1 MNIAQKIYKIRN
13 ENKLSQDSFANIIG
27 VSRQTVINWEKEK
40 SIPESSLLNIISTK
54 FNIDINSLIDDNK
67 EICYLENNNDN
78 NIETKDVNISITD
91 DNEILYKATRTIICS
106 KFILFIFFALL
117 SLSLLILLIVLKNK
131 YISNYVFF
139 ASLTL
144 IFIIIAYLIAKNQKS
159 YVLLLYKNKFILKS
173 GLIKK
178 TYYESQINKYD
189 RCIINQ
195 SFFGGLFNYGNI
207 VVYHEDGNINLGG
220 VKYPYKLK
228 EFIQN
233 YYK

>member
-13 ENKLSQDSFANIIG
+13 DNKLSQDNFANIIG

-40 SIPESSLLNIISTK
+40 SIPESSLLNTISIK

-78 NIETKDVNISITD
+78 NIETKDVNISIAD
-91 DNEILYKATRTIICS
+91 DNELLYKATRTIICS
-106 KFILFIFFALL
+106 KFILFIYFALL
-117 SLSLLILLIVLKNK
+117 SLSLLILIIVLKNK
-131 YISNYVFF
+131 YMSNYIFF
-139 ASLTL
+139 SVLTL
-144 IFIIIAYLIAKNQKS
+144 IFIIMACLVAKNQKS
-159 YVLLLYKNKFILKS
+159 YEILLYKNKYILKS

-195 SFFGGLFNYGNI
+195 SFFGGIFNYGNI
-207 VVYHEDGNINLGG
+207 VIYHDDSKINLGSL
-220 VKYPYKLK
+220 KYPYKLK
-228 EFIQN
+228 EFMQN